1 MVEYCSIGNVTLL
14 YYVSSVTYGLQTQ
27 NDGPR
32 RRTRVMCLGE
42 VSGRSPFFHGPRQ
55 NLIGGY
61 QPFSLFSSYAHR
73 LPNIQDYFPRR
84 QHRQTVALL
93 ILHDQS
99 SFALATGS
107 MVVEKSV
114 TTILIS

>member
-55 NLIGGY
+55 NLIGF
-61 QPFSLFSSYAHR
+61 PCSLLMLTDCRIFKITS
-73 LPNIQDYFPRR
+73 
-84 QHRQTVALL
+84 
-93 ILHDQS
+93 
-99 SFALATGS
+99 LAGNTD
-107 MVVEKSV
+107 KQW
-114 TTILIS
+114 LC

>member
-55 NLIGGY
+55 NLIGF
-61 QPFSLFSSYAHR
+61 PCSL
-73 LPNIQDYFPRR
+73 LMLTDCFPSR